1 MRGAALTRIRARRA
15 IGVVLLVS
23 VLLGGVWSVPA
34 VAESSK
40 EVRAR
45 AARIADQID
54 RIEREFEKLAE
65 GYNEAAAQAGE
76 LDVELTASTARVQE
90 LEANLGGMREAL
102 RDFAVRMFAS
112 GGDLGGLGELLG
124 GSTQLTDTVIR
135 DQYASIA
142 LTSGQQA
149 SDQLEA
155 TLGELNTAKRKLQRQ
170 KDAKAKLVQTLESRR
185 VATEAKQKQ
194 LERLQDQ
201 TNGDLKRALADEQN
215 LREERARRKAEA
227 TSNVRP
233 RTGGNNGGNNG
244 GGGNTGGGGGRGG
257 NNGGGGG
264 NNGGGGGNNGGG
276 GGNNGGGWKPPG
288 RDVPPPSPGA
298 SGAVAAAKSQIG
310 VRYVPFMARPG
321 IGFDCSGLTAWAWGR
336 AGVRLPHQSRL
347 QYMNTVHVDPADAA
361 PGDLLFFYSPITHVA
376 MYVGDGLMIDAA
388 TPRWPIRIRRFKW
401 SAVVGVGRP
410 R

>member
-1 MRGAALTRIRARRA
+1 MTRIRARRT
-15 IGVVLLVS
+15 ISVVLLVS

-90 LEANLGGMREAL
+90 LDANLGGMREAL

-155 TLGELNTAKRKLQRQ
+155 TLDELNTAKRKLQRQ
-170 KDAKAKLVQTLESRR
+170 KDAKTKLVQTLESRR

-201 TNGDLKRALADEQN
+201 TNGDLKRALGEEQE
-215 LREERARRKAEA
+215 LREQRARQRAEA

-233 RTGGNNGGNNG
+233 RPVGNNGGGNNSGGGGNTGGGRGGNNG
-244 GGGNTGGGGGRGG
+244 GGGNTGGGRGG
-257 NNGGGGG
+257 NNGGGG
-264 NNGGGGGNNGGG
+264 NNGD
-276 GGNNGGGWKPPG
+276 GWKPPG
-288 RDVPPPSPGA
+288 REVPPPSPGA

-321 IGFDCSGLTAWAWGR
+321 IGFDCSGLTSWAWGR

-347 QYMNTVHVDPADAA
+347 QYMNTVHVDPADAE

>member
-1 MRGAALTRIRARRA
+1 M
-15 IGVVLLVS
+15 VLLAS
-23 VLLGGVWSVPA
+23 VLLSGVWSVPA

-149 SDQLEA
+149 SDELEA
-155 TLGELNTAKRKLQRQ
+155 TLDELNTAKRKLQRQ
-170 KDAKAKLVQTLESRR
+170 KDAKAKLVQNLESRR

-233 RTGGNNGGNNG
+233 QTGGGGNNNGGGGGNNGGN
-244 GGGNTGGGGGRGG
+244 TGGGRGG
-257 NNGGGGG
+257 NNNGGG

-276 GGNNGGGWKPPG
+276 KPPG
-288 RDVPPPSPGA
+288 REVPPPSPGA

-347 QYMNTVHVDPADAA
+347 QYMNTVHVDPADAE